1 MCCSPEQQKI
11 DKIMLDAYSSLQDTM
26 SKPMDGKQVLM
37 VLLMYIHVK
46 LESEVK
52 LLPNY
57 TIKGKSNGK
66 NV

>member
-1 MCCSPEQQKI
+1 
-11 DKIMLDAYSSLQDTM
+11 MLDAYSSLQDTM
-26 SKPMDGKQVLM
+26 SKPMDGKQVHM